1 MTFRAAHMR
10 AYTCVHNTSI
20 LFMGAKKLVSLRWSR
35 PIKQCPSFSQ
45 LRVTVIGSLVSD
57 SELHGQPPS
66 ATSQGV
72 TNLQASS
79 FILPPHGIRPRTL
92 VSMKIPS

>member
-1 MTFRAAHMR
+1 MR
-10 AYTCVHNTSI
+10 VYTCVHNTSI

-35 PIKQCPSFSQ
+35 PIKQCPSFSR
-45 LRVTVIGSLVSD
+45 LRVAVVGFLVSD

-72 TNLQASS
+72 VNL
-79 FILPPHGIRPRTL
+79 PRL
-92 VSMKIPS
+92 SYPLMEYVPGPLFR